1 MIKTHSAV
9 VLIPGVTSLLLVLLV
24 LAFCELSEV
33 CYNAHECLCSS
44 EWSSCLF
51 GLTVLVQV
59 RGTIVREQGYLKE
72 FEEHAESLDA
82 QSECCLILSLPP
94 LGITVLTAYLFLG
107 GVSEELLLKEQLCE
121 GVFCFSF
128 TCPYLLAGMRGLR
141 SLIVGLLSAFFS
153 TAFGLYFPPH
163 VEQLPTITA
172 QTSGSFIALPFD
184 ENFLFK
190 CEAKGNPRPT
200 YRWTKDGMDFD
211 PHKDPR
217 VIKEE
222 SSGTFMIPN
231 TKGKVKY
238 QGKYRCYASNKLGT
252 AISEESE
259 FIVPVVPKFPKEKT
273 EPVVVTEGD
282 SVVLECDPPQGTP
295 PWQMYWMTND
305 LRHIEQNERVSM
317 GLNGNLYFSNT
328 LVTDSH
334 DDYCC
339 FASFSRIRTIVQKPP
354 MALRVKPSQGDD
366 DITGDFGPFLFIP
379 PSVQKRKP
387 NILVP
392 SSHSTTYLKK
402 GEELELE
409 CIAEGLPTPVV
420 EWIKMLDSLPKRTQ
434 IKNYGKLLT
443 IPNLTDQDEG
453 KYMCKAKND
462 LGEAVH
468 HFHVIVEEPPSWQE
482 EPVKSQLAE
491 IGSDIHIKCSAKGK
505 PQPTITW
512 KRNGQPLDDF
522 PSTNYKMLDDRI
534 IILRAEQKDTAVYQ
548 CEASNKH
555 GTLLV
560 NTNVLVMN
568 HPPLIL
574 TPNYLEYATML
585 DKSVIMDCKVFSS
598 PPATINWRR
607 EDPEG
612 SLDGERYSLLKN
624 GSLQIHK
631 VEMEDMG
638 QYKCLANNSEGTMS
652 LTTELFIKDSTRI
665 VKPPQDMKV
674 KRGSIAELECQ
685 VECDPT
691 LRRELEIL
699 WMKDGMNILSNFSEG
714 YFTDDGI
721 LQIVNVSHSDQGNY
735 TCVVRTSLDQDTASA
750 FITVLDVPDPPVQLK
765 LTDLKD
771 RSVRLQWVAASDHNS
786 PITEFIIQYEEN
798 HWEPEKWK
806 EILRV
811 AGSQFSAP
819 LTLYGHINYQFRVIA
834 VNAIGRSRPSM
845 PSERY
850 KTPPCAPDR
859 NPENIKIE
867 GHLPHQMDISWEPL
881 LPVEHNGPSLEY
893 KLSYRLLGVEDSW
906 KEQMVKRHSFVVR
919 DTPTFVPYEVK
930 IQAFNR
936 HGWAPEPRVVTGY
949 SGEDLPLAAPEDV
962 SVEVLNCTMLRV
974 SWSPVPQ
981 STLRGHLGGYTV
993 HWWQTQSLLT
1003 SKRIPSER
1011 QSLTI
1016 SGNRSH
1022 TMVPGLKP
1030 FSEYSLTVN
1039 VFNRRGNGPSSSPIS
1054 FTTPQGG
1061 KKALTVETFRNS
1073 AVWAFAKFLFPE
1085 QPPILRA
1092 TNFQKDSITL
1102 VWAPPH
1108 ETNGFLTGYL
1118 LQYQTGNETLGELK
1132 SVNISAPDTTQWVLR
1147 DLQED
1152 NWYKFYLSACT
1163 QVGCGSA
1170 ISEEGG
1176 TVSEAFVLNISTF
1189 VTDTYARISWRTRG
1203 EHSDSQLYVAIMNHM
1218 PSKQLTASQEWFVVM
1233 MCTVALLT
1241 LLVLIGCFVLK
1252 NKGGKYAVK
1261 EKEET
1266 PADPE
1271 AYAMGEESPCEYSDN
1286 DEKPLKSS
1294 HQLFTDIKADDSSED
1309 SSVMSEDD
1317 DCEFNEDGSFIG
1329 EYSGYK
1335 RRVSTEVNGHAPVT
1349 S

>member
-1 MIKTHSAV
+1 CLVMYKELIKAD
-9 VLIPGVTSLLLVLLV
+9 G
-24 LAFCELSEV
+24 
-33 CYNAHECLCSS
+33 CLNDPTR
-44 EWSSCLF
+44 LPF
-51 GLTVLVQV
+51 TQM
-59 RGTIVREQGYLKE
+59 TILM
-72 FEEHAESLDA
+72 A
-82 QSECCLILSLPP
+82 
-94 LGITVLTAYLFLG
+94 
-107 GVSEELLLKEQLCE
+107 
-121 GVFCFSF
+121 
-128 TCPYLLAGMRGLR
+128 
-141 SLIVGLLSAFFS
+141 LLSCD
-153 TAFGLYFPPH
+153 LFPV

-172 QTSGSFIALPFD
+172 QTSGSLIALPYD

-211 PHKDPR
+211 LHKDSHL
-217 VIKEE
+217 IIEE
-222 SSGTFMIPN
+222 SSGTFLIPN
-231 TKGKVKY
+231 TKEKTKY

-259 FIVPVVPKFPKEKT
+259 LIVPMVPKFPKEKT

-282 SVVLECDPPQGTP
+282 SVVLECNPPQGIP
-295 PWQMYWMTND
+295 PWQLYWMTND

-328 LVTDSH
+328 LVSDSR

-339 FASFSRIRTIVQKPP
+339 FASFSRIRTIVQKPRLV
-354 MALRVKPSQGDD
+354 LRVKPN
-366 DITGDFGPFLFIP
+366 
-379 PSVQKRKP
+379 QKRKP
-387 NILVP
+387 SILVP
-392 SSHSTTYLKK
+392 SSHSTTYIKK

-409 CIAEGLPTPVV
+409 CITEGLPTPAV
-420 EWIKMLDSLPKRTQ
+420 EWIKMLENLPTRTQ

-443 IPNLTDQDEG
+443 ISNITDQVEG

-462 LGEAVH
+462 LGEAEH
-468 HFHVIVEEPPSWQE
+468 HFQVVVEEPPSWQE

-491 IGSDIHIKCSAKGK
+491 IGSDIHIKCSARGK

-522 PSTNYKMLDDRI
+522 PSTNYKVLDDRI
-534 IILRAEQKDTAVYQ
+534 IILRAEQRDTAVYQ
-548 CEASNKH
+548 CEASNRH

-560 NTNVLVMN
+560 NANVLVMN

-574 TPNYLEYATML
+574 TRNYLEYATML
-585 DKSVIMDCKVFSS
+585 GKSVIMDCRVFSS

-665 VKPPQDMKV
+665 VEPPQDMKV
-674 KRGSIAELECQ
+674 KRGSMAELECQ

-750 FITVLDVPDPPVQLK
+750 YITVLDVPDPPVQLT
-765 LTDLKD
+765 LSELKD

-806 EILRV
+806 EIIRV

-834 VNAIGRSRPSM
+834 VNAIGRSHPSM
-845 PSERY
+845 PSKRY

-881 LPVEHNGPSLEY
+881 LPVEHNGPGLEY

-906 KEQMVKRHSFVVR
+906 KEQMMKRHSFVVR
-919 DTPTFVPYEVK
+919 DTQTFVPYVVK
-930 IQAFNR
+930 IQAFNS

-962 SVEVLNCTMLRV
+962 SVEVLNSTLLRV

-981 STLRGHLGGYTV
+981 TALRGHLGGYTV
-993 HWWQTQSLLT
+993 HWWQTQSLLN

-1016 SGNRSH
+1016 PGNRSH

-1039 VFNRRGNGPSSSPIS
+1039 IFNRRGNGPSSSPVS
-1054 FTTPQGG
+1054 FTTPQG
-1061 KKALTVETFRNS
+1061 V
-1073 AVWAFAKFLFPE
+1073 PE

-1108 ETNGFLTGYL
+1108 ETNGFLMGYL
-1118 LQYQTGNETLGELK
+1118 LQYQTVNETRGELK
-1132 SVNISAPDTTQWVLR
+1132 SVNINAPDTTQWVLR
-1147 DLQED
+1147 DLQDD

-1176 TVSEAFVLNISTF
+1176 TVSEAWKCMWSELSLSLAGQPFPFTSSN
-1189 VTDTYARISWRTRG
+1189 TDTPSVNLSALLMPLKRLSKGFHLVEGLSPGTVYTVRLQASHRVDDPSIFEEVFKTRKG
-1203 EHSDSQLYVAIMNHM
+1203 EN
-1218 PSKQLTASQEWFVVM
+1218 KQLVASQEWFVAI
-1233 MCTVALLT
+1233 MCAVALLT

-1252 NKGGKYAVK
+1252 NKFGKYAA
-1261 EKEET
+1261 EF
-1266 PADPE
+1266 D
-1271 AYAMGEESPCEYSDN
+1271 SFFLLFDSDN

-1294 HQLFTDIKADDSSED
+1294 QQLFTDIKEDDSSED
-1309 SSVMSEDD
+1309 SSTMSEDD
-1317 DCEFNEDGSFIG
+1317 GSEFDEDGSFIG
-1329 EYSGYK
+1329 EYSGFR
-1335 RRVSTEVNGHAPVT
+1335 RRVSTEVNGHPPPVT

>member
-1 MIKTHSAV
+1 
-9 VLIPGVTSLLLVLLV
+9 
-24 LAFCELSEV
+24 
-33 CYNAHECLCSS
+33 
-44 EWSSCLF
+44 
-51 GLTVLVQV
+51 
-59 RGTIVREQGYLKE
+59 
-72 FEEHAESLDA
+72 
-82 QSECCLILSLPP
+82 
-94 LGITVLTAYLFLG
+94 
-107 GVSEELLLKEQLCE
+107 
-121 GVFCFSF
+121 
-128 TCPYLLAGMRGLR
+128 MRGVR
-141 SLIVGLLSAFFS
+141 SLIVGLLSATFS

-172 QTSGSFIALPFD
+172 QTSGSLIALPYE

-211 PHKDPR
+211 PDKDLR
-217 VIKEE
+217 LIKEE
-222 SSGTFMIPN
+222 SSGTFVLPN
-231 TKGKVKY
+231 TKDKVKY

-259 FIVPVVPKFPKEKT
+259 FIVPMVPKFPKEKT
-273 EPVVVTEGD
+273 EPVVVTLGD
-282 SVVLECDPPQGTP
+282 SVVLECNPPQGIP
-295 PWQMYWMTND
+295 PWQLYWMTND

-328 LVTDSH
+328 VGSDSH
-334 DDYCC
+334 NDYCC
-339 FASFSRIRTIVQKPP
+339 FASFVKIRTIVQKPS

-366 DITGDFGPFLFIP
+366 NTT
-379 PSVQKRKP
+379 SVQNRKP
-387 NILVP
+387 SILVP

-402 GEELELE
+402 GDELELE
-409 CIAEGLPTPVV
+409 CIAEGLPTPAV
-420 EWIKMLDSLPKRTQ
+420 EWIKMWDNLPKRTQ

-443 IPNLTDQDEG
+443 IPNVTDQDEG

-468 HFHVIVEEPPSWQE
+468 HFQVVVEEPPSWQE

-491 IGSDIHIKCSAKGK
+491 IGSDIHIKCSATGK

-534 IILRAEQKDTAVYQ
+534 IILRAEKTDTAVYQ
-548 CEASNKH
+548 CEASNRH

-574 TPNYLEYATML
+574 TQNYLEYATML
-585 DKSVIMDCKVFSS
+585 GKSVIMDCKVFSS

-638 QYKCLANNSEGTMS
+638 QYKCLADNSEGTAS
-652 LTTELFIKDSTRI
+652 LTTELFIKESTRI
-665 VKPPQDMKV
+665 VEPPQDMKV
-674 KRGSIAELECQ
+674 KRGSMAELECQ

-699 WMKDGMNILSNFSEG
+699 WIKDGMNILSNFSEG
-714 YFTDDGI
+714 YFTDDGV

-735 TCVVRTSLDQDTASA
+735 TCVVRTTLDQDTASA
-750 FITVLDVPDPPVQLK
+750 YITVLDVPDPPVQLT
-765 LTDLKD
+765 LSDRKD
-771 RSVRLQWVAASDHNS
+771 RSVRLHWAAASDHNS

-798 HWEPEKWK
+798 HWELEKWK
-806 EILRV
+806 DLLRI

-834 VNAIGRSRPSM
+834 VNAIGGSRPSM

-867 GHLPHQMDISWEPL
+867 GHLPHQMDISWKPL
-881 LPVEHNGPSLEY
+881 LPVEHNGPGLEY

-906 KEQMVKRHSFVVR
+906 KEQMVTRHTFVVR

-962 SVEVLNCTMLRV
+962 FVEVLNSMLLRV
-974 SWSPVPQ
+974 IWTPVPQ
-981 STLRGHLGGYTV
+981 TTLRGHLGGYTV

-1003 SKRIPSER
+1003 SKRIPLER
-1011 QSLTI
+1011 QSLTVP
-1016 SGNRSH
+1016 GNRSH

-1054 FTTPQGG
+1054 FTTPQG
-1061 KKALTVETFRNS
+1061 V
-1073 AVWAFAKFLFPE
+1073 PE
-1085 QPPILRA
+1085 QPPILKP

-1118 LQYQTGNETLGELK
+1118 LQYQTFNETLGELK
-1132 SVNISAPDTTQWVLR
+1132 SVNISASDTTQWVLR

-1170 ISEEGG
+1170 ISAEGG
-1176 TVSEAFVLNISTF
+1176 TVSEVFTMPEHSFSEVSTVSAETSTESYELSTSEVTSSELRQPFSFTSSNTDTPSVNATFPTLVVLNISTL
-1189 VTDTYARISWRTRG
+1189 VSDTSARISWRTRG
-1203 EHSDSQLYVAIMNHM
+1203 EGSDSQIYVAIMNHRDGIWQLSEALNTSKGFHLVEGLSPGTVYTVRLQASHRVDVPSIFEEVFKTRKV
-1218 PSKQLTASQEWFVVM
+1218 PSKQLMASQKWFVAMLCV
-1233 MCTVALLT
+1233 VALLT

-1266 PADPE
+1266 RADPE
-1271 AYAMGEESPCEYSDN
+1271 SHAKGEEFPCEYSDN
-1286 DEKPLKSS
+1286 DKKPLKSS
-1294 HQLFTDIKADDSSED
+1294 QQLFTDIKEDDSSED
-1309 SSVMSEDD
+1309 SSVMSDED

-1335 RRVSTEVNGHAPVT
+1335 RRVSTEVNGHGPVT

>member
-1 MIKTHSAV
+1 
-9 VLIPGVTSLLLVLLV
+9 
-24 LAFCELSEV
+24 
-33 CYNAHECLCSS
+33 
-44 EWSSCLF
+44 
-51 GLTVLVQV
+51 
-59 RGTIVREQGYLKE
+59 
-72 FEEHAESLDA
+72 
-82 QSECCLILSLPP
+82 
-94 LGITVLTAYLFLG
+94 
-107 GVSEELLLKEQLCE
+107 
-121 GVFCFSF
+121 
-128 TCPYLLAGMRGLR
+128 MRGLR

-328 LVTDSH
+328 LLSDSH

-366 DITGDFGPFLFIP
+366 DITG
-379 PSVQKRKP
+379 VQKRKP

-462 LGEAVH
+462 LGVAVH

-624 GSLQIHK
+624 GSLLIHK

-1054 FTTPQGG
+1054 FTTPQG
-1061 KKALTVETFRNS
+1061 V
-1073 AVWAFAKFLFPE
+1073 PE

-1176 TVSEAFVLNISTF
+1176 TVSEAWQPFSFTSSNTDTPSVNTTFHTLVVLNISTF

-1218 PSKQLTASQEWFVVM
+1218 PSKQLMASQEWFVVM

-1271 AYAMGEESPCEYSDN
+1271 AYAMGEELPCEYSDN

>member
-1 MIKTHSAV
+1 M
-9 VLIPGVTSLLLVLLV
+9 
-24 LAFCELSEV
+24 
-33 CYNAHECLCSS
+33 
-44 EWSSCLF
+44 
-51 GLTVLVQV
+51 
-59 RGTIVREQGYLKE
+59 TILM
-72 FEEHAESLDA
+72 A
-82 QSECCLILSLPP
+82 
-94 LGITVLTAYLFLG
+94 
-107 GVSEELLLKEQLCE
+107 
-121 GVFCFSF
+121 
-128 TCPYLLAGMRGLR
+128 
-141 SLIVGLLSAFFS
+141 LLSCD
-153 TAFGLYFPPH
+153 LFPV

-172 QTSGSFIALPFD
+172 QTSGSLIALPYD

-190 CEAKGNPRPT
+190 CDAKGNPRPT

-211 PHKDPR
+211 SHKDSR
-217 VIKEE
+217 LIIEE
-222 SSGTFMIPN
+222 SSGTFLLPN
-231 TKGKVKY
+231 TKEKTKY

-259 FIVPVVPKFPKEKT
+259 FIVPMVPKFPKEKT

-282 SVVLECDPPQGTP
+282 SVVLECNPPQGIP
-295 PWQMYWMTND
+295 PWQLYWMTND

-328 LVTDSH
+328 LVSDSR

-339 FASFSRIRTIVQKPP
+339 FASFSRIRTIVQKPLP
-354 MALRVKPSQGDD
+354 CGSRQVPSHQLGRK
-366 DITGDFGPFLFIP
+366 IGQRLGRGVL
-379 PSVQKRKP
+379 QKRKP
-387 NILVP
+387 SILVP
-392 SSHSTTYLKK
+392 SSHSTTYIKK

-409 CIAEGLPTPVV
+409 CIAEGLPTPGV
-420 EWIKMLDSLPKRTQ
+420 EWIKMLENLPTRTQ

-443 IPNLTDQDEG
+443 ISNVTDQVEG
-453 KYMCKAKND
+453 TYMCKAKND
-462 LGEAVH
+462 LGEAEH
-468 HFHVIVEEPPSWQE
+468 HFQVVVEEPPSWQE

-491 IGSDIHIKCSAKGK
+491 IGSDIHIKCSARGK

-522 PSTNYKMLDDRI
+522 PSTNYKVLDDRI
-534 IILRAEQKDTAVYQ
+534 IILRAEQRDTAVYQ
-548 CEASNKH
+548 CEASNRH

-560 NTNVLVMN
+560 NANVLVMN

-574 TPNYLEYATML
+574 TQNYLEYATML
-585 DKSVIMDCKVFSS
+585 GKSVIMDCRVFSS

-638 QYKCLANNSEGTMS
+638 QYKCLANSSEGTMS

-665 VKPPQDMKV
+665 VEPPQDMKV
-674 KRGSIAELECQ
+674 KRGSMAELECQ

-750 FITVLDVPDPPVQLK
+750 YITVLDVPAPPVQLT
-765 LTDLKD
+765 LSELKD

-806 EILRV
+806 EIIRV

-834 VNAIGRSRPSM
+834 VNAIGRSHPSM
-845 PSERY
+845 PSKRY
-850 KTPPCAPDR
+850 KTPPCGRDTLMFA
-859 NPENIKIE
+859 
-867 GHLPHQMDISWEPL
+867 PL
-881 LPVEHNGPSLEY
+881 LPVEHNGPGLEY

-906 KEQMVKRHSFVVR
+906 KEQMMKRHSFVVR
-919 DTPTFVPYEVK
+919 DTQTFVPYEVK
-930 IQAFNR
+930 IQAFNS

-949 SGEDLPLAAPEDV
+949 SGEDLPLAAPEDI
-962 SVEVLNCTMLRV
+962 SVEVLNSTLLRV

-981 STLRGHLGGYTV
+981 TALRGHLGGYTV
-993 HWWQTQSLLT
+993 HWWQTQSLLN

-1016 SGNRSH
+1016 PGNRSH

-1039 VFNRRGNGPSSSPIS
+1039 IFNRRGNGPSSSPIS
-1054 FTTPQGG
+1054 FTTPQG
-1061 KKALTVETFRNS
+1061 V
-1073 AVWAFAKFLFPE
+1073 PE

-1118 LQYQTGNETLGELK
+1118 LQYQTVNETLGELK
-1132 SVNISAPDTTQWVLR
+1132 SVNINAPDTTQWVLR
-1147 DLQED
+1147 DLQDD

-1176 TVSEAFVLNISTF
+1176 TISEACNVSLQYHRYHLFQLGCGLTLSGYAVIPSGDGIWQLSEALNTSKCFHLVEGLSPGTVYTVRLQASHRVDDPSIF
-1189 VTDTYARISWRTRG
+1189 EEVFKTRKG
-1203 EHSDSQLYVAIMNHM
+1203 EKLEMS
-1218 PSKQLTASQEWFVVM
+1218 SKHLVASQEWFVAI
-1233 MCTVALLT
+1233 MCAVALLT

-1252 NKGGKYAVK
+1252 NKFGKYAGK
-1261 EKEET
+1261 T
-1266 PADPE
+1266 HSA
-1271 AYAMGEESPCEYSDN
+1271 S
-1286 DEKPLKSS
+1286 EKPLKSS
-1294 HQLFTDIKADDSSED
+1294 QQLFTDIKEDDSSED
-1309 SSVMSEDD
+1309 SSTMSEDD
-1317 DCEFNEDGSFIG
+1317 GSEFDEDGSFIG
-1329 EYSGYK
+1329 EYSGFK
-1335 RRVSTEVNGHAPVT
+1335 RRVSTEEAVNSKSTLSVPA
-1349 S
+1349 

>member
-1 MIKTHSAV
+1 
-9 VLIPGVTSLLLVLLV
+9 
-24 LAFCELSEV
+24 
-33 CYNAHECLCSS
+33 
-44 EWSSCLF
+44 
-51 GLTVLVQV
+51 
-59 RGTIVREQGYLKE
+59 
-72 FEEHAESLDA
+72 
-82 QSECCLILSLPP
+82 
-94 LGITVLTAYLFLG
+94 
-107 GVSEELLLKEQLCE
+107 
-121 GVFCFSF
+121 
-128 TCPYLLAGMRGLR
+128 MRGLR
-141 SLIVGLLSAFFS
+141 SLIVGLLLAFFS

-172 QTSGSFIALPFD
+172 QTSGSLIALPYD

-190 CEAKGNPRPT
+190 CDAKGNPRPT

-211 PHKDPR
+211 SHKDSR
-217 VIKEE
+217 LIIEE
-222 SSGTFMIPN
+222 SSGTFLLPN
-231 TKGKVKY
+231 TKEKTKY

-259 FIVPVVPKFPKEKT
+259 FIVPMVPKFPKEKT

-282 SVVLECDPPQGTP
+282 SVVLECNPPQGIP
-295 PWQMYWMTND
+295 PWQLYWMTND

-328 LVTDSH
+328 LVSDSR

-339 FASFSRIRTIVQKPP
+339 FASFSRIRTIVQKPRLV
-354 MALRVKPSQGDD
+354 LRVKPNAQQK
-366 DITGDFGPFLFIP
+366 LNK
-379 PSVQKRKP
+379 KRKP
-387 NILVP
+387 SILVP
-392 SSHSTTYLKK
+392 SSHSTTYIKK

-409 CIAEGLPTPVV
+409 CIAEGLPTPGV
-420 EWIKMLDSLPKRTQ
+420 EWIKMLENLPTRTQ

-443 IPNLTDQDEG
+443 ISNVTDQVEG
-453 KYMCKAKND
+453 TYMCKAKND
-462 LGEAVH
+462 LGEAEH
-468 HFHVIVEEPPSWQE
+468 HFQVVVEEPPSWQE

-491 IGSDIHIKCSAKGK
+491 IGSDIHIKCSARGK

-522 PSTNYKMLDDRI
+522 PSTNYKVLDDRI
-534 IILRAEQKDTAVYQ
+534 IILRAEQRDTAVYQ
-548 CEASNKH
+548 CEASNRH

-560 NTNVLVMN
+560 NANVLVMN

-574 TPNYLEYATML
+574 TQNYLEYATML
-585 DKSVIMDCKVFSS
+585 GKSVIMDCRVFSS

-638 QYKCLANNSEGTMS
+638 QYKCLANSSEGTMS

-665 VKPPQDMKV
+665 VEPPQDMKV
-674 KRGSIAELECQ
+674 KRGSMAELECQ

-750 FITVLDVPDPPVQLK
+750 YITVLDVPAPPVQLT
-765 LTDLKD
+765 LSELKD

-806 EILRV
+806 EIIRV

-834 VNAIGRSRPSM
+834 VNAIGRSHPSM
-845 PSERY
+845 PSKRY

-881 LPVEHNGPSLEY
+881 LPVEHNGPGLEY

-906 KEQMVKRHSFVVR
+906 KEQMMKRHSFVVR
-919 DTPTFVPYEVK
+919 DTQTFVPYEVK
-930 IQAFNR
+930 IQAFNS

-949 SGEDLPLAAPEDV
+949 SGEDLPLAAPEDI
-962 SVEVLNCTMLRV
+962 SVEVLNSTLLRV

-981 STLRGHLGGYTV
+981 TALRGHLGGYTV
-993 HWWQTQSLLT
+993 HWWQTQSLLN

-1016 SGNRSH
+1016 PGNRSH

-1030 FSEYSLTVN
+1030 FSEYTAVPSLSQLH
-1039 VFNRRGNGPSSSPIS
+1039 R
-1054 FTTPQGG
+1054 
-1061 KKALTVETFRNS
+1061 
-1073 AVWAFAKFLFPE
+1073 E

-1118 LQYQTGNETLGELK
+1118 LQYQTVNETLGELK
-1132 SVNISAPDTTQWVLR
+1132 SVNINAPDTTQWVLR
-1147 DLQED
+1147 DLQDD

-1176 TVSEAFVLNISTF
+1176 TISEALS
-1189 VTDTYARISWRTRG
+1189 
-1203 EHSDSQLYVAIMNHM
+1203 
-1218 PSKQLTASQEWFVVM
+1218 SKHLVASQEWFVAI
-1233 MCTVALLT
+1233 MCAVALLT

-1252 NKGGKYAVK
+1252 NKFGKYAVK

-1271 AYAMGEESPCEYSDN
+1271 AQAMGEESPCEYSDN

-1294 HQLFTDIKADDSSED
+1294 QQLFTDIKEDDSSED
-1309 SSVMSEDD
+1309 SSTMSEDD
-1317 DCEFNEDGSFIG
+1317 GSEFDEDGSFIG
-1329 EYSGYK
+1329 EYSGFK
-1335 RRVSTEVNGHAPVT
+1335 RRVSTEVNGHPP
-1349 S
+1349 

>member
-1 MIKTHSAV
+1 
-9 VLIPGVTSLLLVLLV
+9 
-24 LAFCELSEV
+24 
-33 CYNAHECLCSS
+33 
-44 EWSSCLF
+44 
-51 GLTVLVQV
+51 
-59 RGTIVREQGYLKE
+59 
-72 FEEHAESLDA
+72 
-82 QSECCLILSLPP
+82 
-94 LGITVLTAYLFLG
+94 
-107 GVSEELLLKEQLCE
+107 
-121 GVFCFSF
+121 
-128 TCPYLLAGMRGLR
+128 MRGLR

-200 YRWTKDGMDFD
+200 YRWTKNGMDFD
-211 PHKDPR
+211 LHKDPR
-217 VIKEE
+217 LIKEE
-222 SSGTFMIPN
+222 SSGTFVIPN
-231 TKGKVKY
+231 TKERVKY

-252 AISEESE
+252 AISEESA

-282 SVVLECDPPQGTP
+282 SVVLECNPPQGTP

-366 DITGDFGPFLFIP
+366 DIT
-379 PSVQKRKP
+379 SVQQRMP
-387 NILVP
+387 NILMP
-392 SSHSTTYLKK
+392 SSNSTTHLKK

-420 EWIKMLDSLPKRTQ
+420 EWIKIRDNLPKRTQ
-434 IKNYGKLLT
+434 LKNYGKLLT

-453 KYMCKAKND
+453 RYMCKAKND
-462 LGEAVH
+462 LGEAGH

-491 IGSDIHIKCSAKGK
+491 IGSDIHIKCSARGK

-534 IILRAEQKDTAVYQ
+534 IILGAEQKDTAVYQ
-548 CEASNKH
+548 CEASNRH

-638 QYKCLANNSEGTMS
+638 KYKCLANNSEGIAS
-652 LTTELFIKDSTRI
+652 LTTELLIKDSTRI

-674 KRGSIAELECQ
+674 KRGSMAELQCQ
-685 VECDPT
+685 VECDST

-714 YFTDDGI
+714 YFTYDGI

-735 TCVVRTSLDQDTASA
+735 TCIVRTSLDQDSASA
-750 FITVLDVPDPPVQLK
+750 YITVLDVPDPPVQLT

-771 RSVRLQWVAASDHNS
+771 RSVRLHWVAASDHNS

-798 HWEPEKWK
+798 NWEPETWK
-806 EILRV
+806 ELLRI

-834 VNAIGRSRPSM
+834 VNAIGGSHPSM

-867 GHLPHQMDISWEPL
+867 GYLPHQMDITWQPL

-906 KEQMVKRHSFVVR
+906 KEQMVKRHSFRVR

-930 IQAFNR
+930 IQAFNS
-936 HGWAPEPRVVTGY
+936 HGWAPEPQVVTGY
-949 SGEDLPLAAPEDV
+949 SGEDLPLVAPVNV
-962 SVEVLNCTMLRV
+962 SVEVLNYTMLRV

-981 STLRGHLGGYTV
+981 SALRGHLGGYTV

-1016 SGNRSH
+1016 PGNRSH

-1039 VFNRRGNGPSSSPIS
+1039 VFNRKGNGPSSSPIS
-1054 FTTPQGG
+1054 FTTPQG
-1061 KKALTVETFRNS
+1061 V
-1073 AVWAFAKFLFPE
+1073 PE

-1132 SVNISAPDTTQWVLR
+1132 SVNISASDTTQWVLR

-1170 ISEEGG
+1170 ISEEGS
-1176 TVSEAFVLNISTF
+1176 TVSKAFTMPEQFSTVSAETSTESYDLSTSEMTCFELRQPFSFTSSNTDIPSVNTTFHTLVVLNISTF
-1189 VTDTYARISWRTRG
+1189 VTDTYARISWTTRG
-1203 EHSDSQLYVAIMNHM
+1203 ERSDSQLYVAIMNHSAGIWKFSEALNTSKGFHLIDGLSPGTVYTVRLQASERVDDPSIFEEVFKTRKV
-1218 PSKQLTASQEWFVVM
+1218 PSKQLMASQDWFVVM
-1233 MCTVALLT
+1233 MCAVALLT

-1271 AYAMGEESPCEYSDN
+1271 AHAMGEELPCEYSDN

-1309 SSVMSEDD
+1309 SSVMSDDD

-1329 EYSGYK
+1329 EYSGYS

-1349 S
+1349 T

>member
-1 MIKTHSAV
+1 
-9 VLIPGVTSLLLVLLV
+9 
-24 LAFCELSEV
+24 
-33 CYNAHECLCSS
+33 
-44 EWSSCLF
+44 
-51 GLTVLVQV
+51 
-59 RGTIVREQGYLKE
+59 
-72 FEEHAESLDA
+72 
-82 QSECCLILSLPP
+82 
-94 LGITVLTAYLFLG
+94 
-107 GVSEELLLKEQLCE
+107 
-121 GVFCFSF
+121 
-128 TCPYLLAGMRGLR
+128 CPYLLAGMRGLR

-153 TAFGLYFPPH
+153 TAF

-295 PWQMYWMTND
+295 PWQMYWMTNGN

-354 MALRVKPSQGDD
+354 MALRVKP
-366 DITGDFGPFLFIP
+366 I
-379 PSVQKRKP
+379 QKRKP

-512 KRNGQPLDDF
+512 KRNGQPLDGVLNPF
-522 PSTNYKMLDDRI
+522 HSHSYHAHLTEFV
-534 IILRAEQKDTAVYQ
+534 EQKDTAVYQ

-560 NTNVLVMN
+560 NTNVLVMSEYF
-568 HPPLIL
+568 
-574 TPNYLEYATML
+574 TYL
-585 DKSVIMDCKVFSS
+585 
-598 PPATINWRR
+598 RR

-714 YFTDDGI
+714 YDGI

-1054 FTTPQGG
+1054 FTTPQG
-1061 KKALTVETFRNS
+1061 V
-1073 AVWAFAKFLFPE
+1073 PE

-1176 TVSEAFVLNISTF
+1176 TVSEACKCLSEALNTSKGFHLVEGLSPGTVYTVRLQASHRVDVPSIF
-1189 VTDTYARISWRTRG
+1189 EEVFKTRKG
-1203 EHSDSQLYVAIMNHM
+1203 EKLEN
-1218 PSKQLTASQEWFVVM
+1218 L
-1233 MCTVALLT
+1233 
-1241 LLVLIGCFVLK
+1241 
-1252 NKGGKYAVK
+1252 
-1261 EKEET
+1261 
-1266 PADPE
+1266 
-1271 AYAMGEESPCEYSDN
+1271 AY
-1286 DEKPLKSS
+1286 
-1294 HQLFTDIKADDSSED
+1294 LFSSSEHKLRY
-1309 SSVMSEDD
+1309 
-1317 DCEFNEDGSFIG
+1317 F
-1329 EYSGYK
+1329 
-1335 RRVSTEVNGHAPVT
+1335 
-1349 S
+1349 

>member
-1 MIKTHSAV
+1 M
-9 VLIPGVTSLLLVLLV
+9 LL
-24 LAFCELSEV
+24 
-33 CYNAHECLCSS
+33 
-44 EWSSCLF
+44 
-51 GLTVLVQV
+51 
-59 RGTIVREQGYLKE
+59 
-72 FEEHAESLDA
+72 
-82 QSECCLILSLPP
+82 
-94 LGITVLTAYLFLG
+94 
-107 GVSEELLLKEQLCE
+107 
-121 GVFCFSF
+121 
-128 TCPYLLAGMRGLR
+128 RGLR
-141 SLIVGLLSAFFS
+141 SLSVGLLSAFFS
-153 TAFGLYFPPH
+153 TTFGLYFPPH

-172 QTSGSFIALPFD
+172 QTSGSLIALPYD

-211 PHKDPR
+211 PHKDSR
-217 VIKEE
+217 LIKEE
-222 SSGTFMIPN
+222 SSGTFVIPN
-231 TKGKVKY
+231 NKDTVKY

-259 FIVPVVPKFPKEKT
+259 FIVPMVPKFPKEKT

-282 SVVLECDPPQGTP
+282 SVILECNPPQGIP
-295 PWQMYWMTND
+295 PWQLYWMTND

-317 GLNGNLYFSNT
+317 GLSGNLYFSNT
-328 LVTDSH
+328 LVSDSH

-339 FASFSRIRTIVQKPP
+339 FASFFKIRTIVQKPS
-354 MALRVKPSQGDD
+354 MVLRVKPINSTQGDD
-366 DITGDFGPFLFIP
+366 GIK
-379 PSVQKRKP
+379 SVQERKP
-387 NILVP
+387 NMLVP
-392 SSHSTTYLKK
+392 SSLSTTYLKK
-402 GEELELE
+402 GDELELE
-409 CIAEGLPTPVV
+409 CIAEGLPTPEV
-420 EWIKMLDSLPKRTQ
+420 EWIKMSDNLPKRSH
-434 IKNYGKLLT
+434 IKNFGKLLT
-443 IPNLTDQDEG
+443 IPDVTEQDEG
-453 KYMCKAKND
+453 KYMCKAKNA

-468 HFHVIVEEPPSWQE
+468 HFIVVVEEPPSWQE

-491 IGSDIHIKCSAKGK
+491 IGSDIHIKCSATGK

-522 PSTNYKMLDDRI
+522 PSTNHQVLDDKI
-534 IILRAEQKDTAVYQ
+534 IILRAEQRDTAVYQ

-555 GTLLV
+555 GTLLA

-574 TPNYLEYATML
+574 TRNYLEYATML
-585 DKSVIMDCKVFSS
+585 GKSVMMDCKVFSS
-598 PPATINWRR
+598 PPATLNWRR

-612 SLDGERYSLLKN
+612 SVDGERYSLLKN

-638 QYKCLANNSEGTMS
+638 QYKCLANNSEGTAS
-652 LTTELFIKDSTRI
+652 IITELFIKDSTRI
-665 VKPPQDMKV
+665 VEAPQDMKV
-674 KRGSIAELECQ
+674 KRGSMVELECQ

-699 WMKDGMNILSNFSEG
+699 WLKDEINILSNFSER
-714 YFTDDGI
+714 YFAEDGI
-721 LQIVNVSHSDQGNY
+721 LQIVNVSNSDQGNY
-735 TCVVRTSLDQDTASA
+735 TCIVRTSLDQDTASA
-750 FITVLDVPDPPVQLK
+750 YITVLDVADPPVQLT

-771 RSVRLQWVAASDHNS
+771 RSVRVNWAAASDHNS

-798 HWEPEKWK
+798 HWEPGKWK
-806 EILRV
+806 ELLRV
-811 AGSQFSAP
+811 ASSQFSAP
-819 LTLYGHINYQFRVIA
+819 LTLYGHINYRFRVIA

-881 LPVEHNGPSLEY
+881 LPVEHNGPGLEY

-930 IQAFNR
+930 IQAFNH

-949 SGEDLPLAAPEDV
+949 SGEDLPLAPPEDV
-962 SVEVLNCTMLRV
+962 AVEVLNSTLLRV
-974 SWSPVPQ
+974 SWSQVPQ
-981 STLRGHLGGYTV
+981 TALRGHLGGYTV
-993 HWWQTQSLLT
+993 HWWQTQSLLP

-1016 SGNRSH
+1016 PGNRSH
-1022 TMVPGLKP
+1022 TMVLGLKP

-1054 FTTPQGG
+1054 FTTPQG
-1061 KKALTVETFRNS
+1061 V
-1073 AVWAFAKFLFPE
+1073 PE
-1085 QPPILRA
+1085 KPPILRA

-1108 ETNGFLTGYL
+1108 EVNGFLTGYL
-1118 LQYQTGNETLGELK
+1118 LQYQTVNDTLGELN

-1147 DLQED
+1147 DLQEK
-1152 NWYKFYLSACT
+1152 NSYKFYLRACT

-1170 ISEEGG
+1170 ISEEGSTILEAVTMPEHSLPEVS
-1176 TVSEAFVLNISTF
+1176 TVSAETSTESFTMPEHSLPEVSTVSAETSTESFTIPEHSLPEVSTVSAETSTESYELSTSEVTSSELKQPFSFTSPNTDTPSVNATFPTLVVLNISTF
-1189 VTDTYARISWRTRG
+1189 VNETSARISWRTSG
-1203 EHSDSQLYVAIMNHM
+1203 ERSDLQLYVAIMNHRDGIWQLSEALNTSKGFHLIEGLS
-1218 PSKQLTASQEWFVVM
+1218 PGTVYTVRLQASRRVDVPSIFEEVFKTRKASSKQAGGPQEWFVGM
-1233 MCTVALLT
+1233 MCAVALLT

-1261 EKEET
+1261 EKEDS

-1271 AYAMGEESPCEYSDN
+1271 SHGMGEETPGEYSD

-1294 HQLFTDIKADDSSED
+1294 QRLFRDIKEDDSSED
-1309 SSVMSEDD
+1309 CSMTSEDE

-1329 EYSGYK
+1329 EYSGCK
-1335 RRVSTEVNGHAPVT
+1335 RKESTEVNGHAPVT

>member
-1 MIKTHSAV
+1 
-9 VLIPGVTSLLLVLLV
+9 
-24 LAFCELSEV
+24 
-33 CYNAHECLCSS
+33 
-44 EWSSCLF
+44 
-51 GLTVLVQV
+51 
-59 RGTIVREQGYLKE
+59 
-72 FEEHAESLDA
+72 
-82 QSECCLILSLPP
+82 
-94 LGITVLTAYLFLG
+94 
-107 GVSEELLLKEQLCE
+107 
-121 GVFCFSF
+121 
-128 TCPYLLAGMRGLR
+128 MRGLR

-172 QTSGSFIALPFD
+172 QTSGSFIALPYD

-211 PHKDPR
+211 LHKDFQL
-217 VIKEE
+217 IIEE
-222 SSGTFMIPN
+222 SSGSFLIPN
-231 TKGKVKY
+231 NKDMAKY
-238 QGKYRCYASNKLGT
+238 EGKYRCYASNKLGA
-252 AISEESE
+252 AISEESDL
-259 FIVPVVPKFPKEKT
+259 IVPMIPKFPKKKI
-273 EPVVVTEGD
+273 EPAVVTEGD
-282 SVVLECDPPQGTP
+282 SVVLECNPPQGIP
-295 PWQMYWMTND
+295 PSQLYWMTND
-305 LRHIEQNERVSM
+305 LQHIEQNERVTM
-317 GLNGNLYFSNT
+317 GLNGNLYFSDT
-328 LVTDSH
+328 LMSDSH

-339 FASFSRIRTIVQKPP
+339 FAAFSKIRTIIQKPR
-354 MALRVKPSQGDD
+354 MALRVKPSMWRFT
-366 DITGDFGPFLFIP
+366 IICPH
-379 PSVQKRKP
+379 SVQKRKP
-387 NILVP
+387 SILVP

-402 GEELELE
+402 GEVLELE

-420 EWIKMLDSLPKRTQ
+420 EFIKMWENLPNRTQ

-443 IPNLTDQDEG
+443 IPNVTEQDEG

-462 LGEAVH
+462 LGEDEHYFQV
-468 HFHVIVEEPPSWQE
+468 VVEEPPSWQE
-482 EPVKSQLAE
+482 EPVKSQLVE
-491 IGSDIHIKCSAKGK
+491 IGSDIHIKCSARGK

-522 PSTNYKMLDDRI
+522 PSTNYKVLDDRI
-534 IILRAEQKDTAVYQ
+534 IILRAEQRDTAVYQ
-548 CEASNKH
+548 CEASNRH
-555 GTLLV
+555 GTLLF
-560 NTNVLVMN
+560 NANVLVMN

-574 TPNYLEYATML
+574 TRDYLEYSTML
-585 DKSVIMDCKVFSS
+585 GKSVIMDCRVFSS

-638 QYKCLANNSEGTMS
+638 QYKCLAKNSEGTMS
-652 LTTELFIKDSTRI
+652 LTIELFIKDSTRI
-665 VKPPQDMKV
+665 VEPPQDTKV
-674 KRGSIAELECQ
+674 KRGSMAKLECQ

-699 WMKDGMNILSNFSEG
+699 WMKDGMNILSNFSER
-714 YFTDDGI
+714 YFTDDGT
-721 LQIVNVSHSDQGNY
+721 LQIVNVNHSDQGKY

-750 FITVLDVPDPPVQLK
+750 YITVLDIPDPPVK
-765 LTDLKD
+765 LTLSELKD
-771 RSVRLQWVAASDHNS
+771 RSVRLHWAAASDHNS

-798 HWEPEKWK
+798 NWEPEKWK
-806 EILRV
+806 ELLRV
-811 AGSQFSAP
+811 AGSQISAP

-834 VNAIGRSRPSM
+834 VNAIGRSLPSM

-867 GHLPHQMDISWEPL
+867 GHLPHQIDISWEPL

-906 KEQMVKRHSFVVR
+906 KEEMMKRHSFVVR
-919 DTPTFVPYEVK
+919 NTQTFVPYEVK
-930 IQAFNR
+930 IQAFNN

-949 SGEDLPLAAPEDV
+949 SGEDLPLAAPADI
-962 SVEVLNCTMLRV
+962 SVEVLNSTLLRV

-981 STLRGHLGGYTV
+981 TALRGHLGGYTV

-1003 SKRIPSER
+1003 SKRIPLER

-1016 SGNRSH
+1016 PGNRSH

-1039 VFNRRGNGPSSSPIS
+1039 IFNRRGNGPSSSPIS
-1054 FTTPQGG
+1054 FTTPQG
-1061 KKALTVETFRNS
+1061 V
-1073 AVWAFAKFLFPE
+1073 PD

-1118 LQYQTGNETLGELK
+1118 LQYQTVNETLGELK
-1132 SVNISAPDTTQWVLR
+1132 SVNINAPDTTQWVLR
-1147 DLQED
+1147 DLQDD

-1176 TVSEAFVLNISTF
+1176 TIFEVLS
-1189 VTDTYARISWRTRG
+1189 
-1203 EHSDSQLYVAIMNHM
+1203 
-1218 PSKQLTASQEWFVVM
+1218 SKQPVASQEWFVVI
-1233 MCTVALLT
+1233 MCGVALLT
-1241 LLVLIGCFVLK
+1241 LLVLIGCFVIK
-1252 NKGGKYAVK
+1252 NKSGKYAVK

-1271 AYAMGEESPCEYSDN
+1271 AQAMCEESLCDSDN
-1286 DEKPLKSS
+1286 DKKPLKSS
-1294 HQLFTDIKADDSSED
+1294 KPLFTDIKEDDNSEDDSSEFD
-1309 SSVMSEDD
+1309 
-1317 DCEFNEDGSFIG
+1317 EDGSFIG
-1329 EYSGYK
+1329 EYTGNK
-1335 RRVSTEVNGHAPVT
+1335 RRGSTEVNGHAPVT

>member
-1 MIKTHSAV
+1 M
-9 VLIPGVTSLLLVLLV
+9 
-24 LAFCELSEV
+24 
-33 CYNAHECLCSS
+33 
-44 EWSSCLF
+44 
-51 GLTVLVQV
+51 
-59 RGTIVREQGYLKE
+59 TILM
-72 FEEHAESLDA
+72 A
-82 QSECCLILSLPP
+82 
-94 LGITVLTAYLFLG
+94 
-107 GVSEELLLKEQLCE
+107 
-121 GVFCFSF
+121 
-128 TCPYLLAGMRGLR
+128 
-141 SLIVGLLSAFFS
+141 LLSCD
-153 TAFGLYFPPH
+153 LFPV

-172 QTSGSFIALPFD
+172 QTSGSLIALPYD

-211 PHKDPR
+211 LHKDSHL
-217 VIKEE
+217 IIEE
-222 SSGTFMIPN
+222 SSGTFLIPN
-231 TKGKVKY
+231 TKEKTKY

-259 FIVPVVPKFPKEKT
+259 LIVPSKSQFINYKEKT

-282 SVVLECDPPQGTP
+282 SVVLECNPPQGIP
-295 PWQMYWMTND
+295 PWQLYWMTNGSS
-305 LRHIEQNERVSM
+305 RHFKLQNERVSM

-328 LVTDSH
+328 LVSDSR

-339 FASFSRIRTIVQKPP
+339 FASFSRIRTIVQKPRLV
-354 MALRVKPSQGDD
+354 LR
-366 DITGDFGPFLFIP
+366 
-379 PSVQKRKP
+379 KRKP
-387 NILVP
+387 SILVP
-392 SSHSTTYLKK
+392 SSHSTTYIKK

-409 CIAEGLPTPVV
+409 CITEGLPTPAV
-420 EWIKMLDSLPKRTQ
+420 EWIKMLENLPTRTQ

-443 IPNLTDQDEG
+443 ISNITDQVEG

-462 LGEAVH
+462 LGEAEH
-468 HFHVIVEEPPSWQE
+468 HFQVVVEEPPSWQE

-491 IGSDIHIKCSAKGK
+491 IGSDIHIKCSARGK

-522 PSTNYKMLDDRI
+522 PSTNYKVLDDRI
-534 IILRAEQKDTAVYQ
+534 IILRAEQRDTAVYQ
-548 CEASNKH
+548 CEASNRH

-560 NTNVLVMN
+560 NANVLVMN

-574 TPNYLEYATML
+574 TRNYLEYATML
-585 DKSVIMDCKVFSS
+585 GKSVIMDCRVFSS
-598 PPATINWRR
+598 PPATINWLATFLNQKAFCFLVII
-607 EDPEG
+607 ETKG
-612 SLDGERYSLLKN
+612 LL
-624 GSLQIHK
+624 LI
-631 VEMEDMG
+631 
-638 QYKCLANNSEGTMS
+638 
-652 LTTELFIKDSTRI
+652 DSTRI
-665 VKPPQDMKV
+665 VEPPQDMKV
-674 KRGSIAELECQ
+674 KRGSMAELECQ

-750 FITVLDVPDPPVQLK
+750 YITVLDVPDPPVQLT
-765 LTDLKD
+765 LSELKD

-806 EILRV
+806 EIIRV

-834 VNAIGRSRPSM
+834 VNAIGRSHPSM
-845 PSERY
+845 PSKRY
-850 KTPPCAPDR
+850 KTPPSPDR

-881 LPVEHNGPSLEY
+881 LPVEHNGPGLEY

-906 KEQMVKRHSFVVR
+906 KEQMMKRHSFVVR
-919 DTPTFVPYEVK
+919 DTQTFVPYVVK
-930 IQAFNR
+930 IQAFNS

-962 SVEVLNCTMLRV
+962 SVEVLNSTLLRV

-981 STLRGHLGGYTV
+981 TALRGHLGGYTV
-993 HWWQTQSLLT
+993 HWWQTQSLLN

-1016 SGNRSH
+1016 PGNRSH

-1039 VFNRRGNGPSSSPIS
+1039 IFNRRGNGPSSSPVS
-1054 FTTPQGG
+1054 FTTPQG
-1061 KKALTVETFRNS
+1061 V
-1073 AVWAFAKFLFPE
+1073 PE

-1108 ETNGFLTGYL
+1108 ETNGFLMGYL
-1118 LQYQTGNETLGELK
+1118 LQYQTGMMLTDLSHVTSSI
-1132 SVNISAPDTTQWVLR
+1132 SVN
-1147 DLQED
+1147 
-1152 NWYKFYLSACT
+1152 
-1163 QVGCGSA
+1163 
-1170 ISEEGG
+1170 
-1176 TVSEAFVLNISTF
+1176 
-1189 VTDTYARISWRTRG
+1189 
-1203 EHSDSQLYVAIMNHM
+1203 
-1218 PSKQLTASQEWFVVM
+1218 
-1233 MCTVALLT
+1233 
-1241 LLVLIGCFVLK
+1241 
-1252 NKGGKYAVK
+1252 
-1261 EKEET
+1261 
-1266 PADPE
+1266 
-1271 AYAMGEESPCEYSDN
+1271 
-1286 DEKPLKSS
+1286 
-1294 HQLFTDIKADDSSED
+1294 
-1309 SSVMSEDD
+1309 
-1317 DCEFNEDGSFIG
+1317 FI
-1329 EYSGYK
+1329 
-1335 RRVSTEVNGHAPVT
+1335 
-1349 S
+1349 

>member
-1 MIKTHSAV
+1 
-9 VLIPGVTSLLLVLLV
+9 
-24 LAFCELSEV
+24 
-33 CYNAHECLCSS
+33 
-44 EWSSCLF
+44 
-51 GLTVLVQV
+51 
-59 RGTIVREQGYLKE
+59 
-72 FEEHAESLDA
+72 
-82 QSECCLILSLPP
+82 
-94 LGITVLTAYLFLG
+94 
-107 GVSEELLLKEQLCE
+107 
-121 GVFCFSF
+121 
-128 TCPYLLAGMRGLR
+128 MRGLR
-141 SLIVGLLSAFFS
+141 SLIVGLLSATFS

-172 QTSGSFIALPFD
+172 QTSGSLIALPYD

-211 PHKDPR
+211 PRKDPR
-217 VIKEE
+217 LIKDE
-222 SSGTFMIPN
+222 SSGTFVIPN
-231 TKGKVKY
+231 IRDKVKY

-259 FIVPVVPKFPKEKT
+259 FIVPMVPKFPKEKI
-273 EPVVVTEGD
+273 EPVVVTVGD
-282 SVVLECDPPQGTP
+282 SVVLECNPPQGIP
-295 PWQMYWMTND
+295 PWQLYWMTKD

-328 LVTDSH
+328 VELDSH

-339 FASFSRIRTIVQKPP
+339 FASFSKIRTIVQKPS
-354 MALRVKPSQGDD
+354 MVLRVKPSQGDD
-366 DITGDFGPFLFIP
+366 NTM
-379 PSVQKRKP
+379 SVQKRKP
-387 NILVP
+387 SILVP

-409 CIAEGLPTPVV
+409 CIAEGLPTPEV
-420 EWIKMLDSLPKRTQ
+420 EWIKMWDNLPKRTQ

-443 IPNLTDQDEG
+443 IPNITNQDEG

-468 HFHVIVEEPPSWQE
+468 HFQVVVEEPPRWQE

-491 IGSDIHIKCSAKGK
+491 IGSDIHIKCSATGK

-512 KRNGQPLDDF
+512 KRNGHPLDDF
-522 PSTNYKMLDDRI
+522 PSTNYKVLDDRI
-534 IILRAEQKDTAVYQ
+534 IILRAEKTDTSVYQ
-548 CEASNKH
+548 CEASNRH

-574 TPNYLEYATML
+574 TRNYLDYATML
-585 DKSVIMDCKVFSS
+585 GRSVIMDCKVFSS

-638 QYKCLANNSEGTMS
+638 QYECLANNSEGTAS

-665 VKPPQDMKV
+665 VEPPQDMKV
-674 KRGSIAELECQ
+674 KRGSMAELECQ

-691 LRRELEIL
+691 LRRELKIL
-699 WMKDGMNILSNFSEG
+699 WMKDGMHILSNVSEG

-721 LQIVNVSHSDQGNY
+721 LQIINVSHSDQGNY

-750 FITVLDVPDPPVQLK
+750 YVTVLDVPDPPVE
-765 LTDLKD
+765 LTLSDRKD
-771 RSVRLQWVAASDHNS
+771 RSVRLHWAAASDHNS

-806 EILRV
+806 ELLRV

-819 LTLYGHINYQFRVIA
+819 VTLYGHINYQFRVIA
-834 VNAIGRSRPSM
+834 VNAIGESHPSM
-845 PSERY
+845 PSDRY

-881 LPVEHNGPSLEY
+881 LPVEHNGPGLEY

-936 HGWAPEPRVVTGY
+936 HGWAPEPKVVTGY
-949 SGEDLPLAAPEDV
+949 SGEDMPLAAPEDV
-962 SVEVLNCTMLRV
+962 FVEVLNFTLLRV

-981 STLRGHLGGYTV
+981 TTLRGHLGGYTV

-1003 SKRIPSER
+1003 SKRMPSER

-1016 SGNRSH
+1016 PGNRSH

-1054 FTTPQGG
+1054 FTTPQG
-1061 KKALTVETFRNS
+1061 V
-1073 AVWAFAKFLFPE
+1073 PE
-1085 QPPILRA
+1085 QPPILKA

-1118 LQYQTGNETLGELK
+1118 LQYQTFNETLGKLN

-1176 TVSEAFVLNISTF
+1176 TVSEAFTMPEHSFPEVSTVSAETSTESYELSTSEVTSSELRQPFSFTSSNTDTPSVNATFPTLGQPFSFTLSNTDTSTVNATFPTLVVLNISTF
-1189 VTDTYARISWRTRG
+1189 VTDTSARISWRTRG
-1203 EHSDSQLYVAIMNHM
+1203 ERSDSQVYVAIMNHRDGIWQLSEALNTSKGFHLIEGLS
-1218 PSKQLTASQEWFVVM
+1218 PGTVYTVRLQASHRVDVPSIFEEVFKTRKVSSKQLVASQKWFVVM
-1233 MCTVALLT
+1233 LCVVALLT
-1241 LLVLIGCFVLK
+1241 LLALIGCFVLK

-1261 EKEET
+1261 EKEHT
-1266 PADPE
+1266 KADPE
-1271 AYAMGEESPCEYSDN
+1271 SHTRGEESPYEYSDN

-1294 HQLFTDIKADDSSED
+1294 QQLFRDIKEDDSSED
-1309 SSVMSEDD
+1309 SSVMSEED

>member
-1 MIKTHSAV
+1 
-9 VLIPGVTSLLLVLLV
+9 
-24 LAFCELSEV
+24 
-33 CYNAHECLCSS
+33 
-44 EWSSCLF
+44 
-51 GLTVLVQV
+51 
-59 RGTIVREQGYLKE
+59 
-72 FEEHAESLDA
+72 
-82 QSECCLILSLPP
+82 
-94 LGITVLTAYLFLG
+94 
-107 GVSEELLLKEQLCE
+107 
-121 GVFCFSF
+121 
-128 TCPYLLAGMRGLR
+128 MRGLR
-141 SLIVGLLSAFFS
+141 SLNVGLLLAFFS

-172 QTSGSFIALPFD
+172 QTSGSLIVLPYD

-211 PHKDPR
+211 PHKDSR
-217 VIKEE
+217 LIIEE
-222 SSGTFMIPN
+222 SSGTFLIPN
-231 TKGKVKY
+231 TKEKTKY

-259 FIVPVVPKFPKEKT
+259 FIVPTLPMI
-273 EPVVVTEGD
+273 PVICCAVCQMGLFLGGLDACPLRCPVAHVNLTLL
-282 SVVLECDPPQGTP
+282 SVLFS
-295 PWQMYWMTND
+295 D

-328 LVTDSH
+328 LVSDSR

-339 FASFSRIRTIVQKPP
+339 FASFFRIRTIVQKPRLV
-354 MALRVKPSQGDD
+354 LRVKPSMWQESQ
-366 DITGDFGPFLFIP
+366 DIIHTLT
-379 PSVQKRKP
+379 RKP
-387 NILVP
+387 SILVP
-392 SSHSTTYLKK
+392 SSHSTTYIKK

-409 CIAEGLPTPVV
+409 CIAEGLPTPAV
-420 EWIKMLDSLPKRTQ
+420 EWIKMLENLPTHTQ

-443 IPNLTDQDEG
+443 ISNVTDQDEG

-462 LGEAVH
+462 LGEAEH
-468 HFHVIVEEPPSWQE
+468 HFQVVVEEPPSWQE

-491 IGSDIHIKCSAKGK
+491 IGSDIHIKCSARGK

-522 PSTNYKMLDDRI
+522 PSTNYKVLDDRI
-534 IILRAEQKDTAVYQ
+534 IILRAEQRDTAVYQ
-548 CEASNKH
+548 CEASNRH

-560 NTNVLVMN
+560 NANVLVMN

-574 TPNYLEYATML
+574 TRSYLEYATML
-585 DKSVIMDCKVFSS
+585 GKSVIMDCRVFSS

-631 VEMEDMG
+631 VEMGDMG

-665 VKPPQDMKV
+665 VEPPQDMKV
-674 KRGSIAELECQ
+674 KRGSMVELECQ

-750 FITVLDVPDPPVQLK
+750 YITVLDVPDPPVQLT
-765 LTDLKD
+765 LSELKD

-806 EILRV
+806 EIIRV

-834 VNAIGRSRPSM
+834 VNAIGRSHPSM
-845 PSERY
+845 PSKRY

-881 LPVEHNGPSLEY
+881 LPVEHNGPGLEY

-906 KEQMVKRHSFVVR
+906 KEQMMKRHSFVVR
-919 DTPTFVPYEVK
+919 DTQTFVPYEVK
-930 IQAFNR
+930 IQAFNS

-962 SVEVLNCTMLRV
+962 SVEVLNSTLLRV

-981 STLRGHLGGYTV
+981 TALRGHLGGYTV
-993 HWWQTQSLLT
+993 HWWQTQSLLN
-1003 SKRIPSER
+1003 SKRIPSEK

-1016 SGNRSH
+1016 PGNRSH

-1039 VFNRRGNGPSSSPIS
+1039 IFNRRGNGPSSSSIS
-1054 FTTPQGG
+1054 FTTPQG
-1061 KKALTVETFRNS
+1061 V
-1073 AVWAFAKFLFPE
+1073 PE

-1092 TNFQKDSITL
+1092 TNLQKDSITL

-1118 LQYQTGNETLGELK
+1118 LQYQTVNETLGELK

-1147 DLQED
+1147 DLQDD

-1176 TVSEAFVLNISTF
+1176 TVSEALS
-1189 VTDTYARISWRTRG
+1189 
-1203 EHSDSQLYVAIMNHM
+1203 
-1218 PSKQLTASQEWFVVM
+1218 SKQLVASQEWFVAI
-1233 MCTVALLT
+1233 MCAVALLT

-1252 NKGGKYAVK
+1252 NKVGKYAVK

-1266 PADPE
+1266 LADPE
-1271 AYAMGEESPCEYSDN
+1271 AQVMGEESPCEYSDN
-1286 DEKPLKSS
+1286 DEKPLKR
-1294 HQLFTDIKADDSSED
+1294 HHRMFTDIKEDDSSED
-1309 SSVMSEDD
+1309 SSTMSEDD
-1317 DCEFNEDGSFIG
+1317 GSEFDEDGSFIG
-1329 EYSGYK
+1329 EYSGFK
-1335 RRVSTEVNGHAPVT
+1335 RRVSTEVNRHPVT

>member
-1 MIKTHSAV
+1 
-9 VLIPGVTSLLLVLLV
+9 
-24 LAFCELSEV
+24 
-33 CYNAHECLCSS
+33 
-44 EWSSCLF
+44 
-51 GLTVLVQV
+51 
-59 RGTIVREQGYLKE
+59 
-72 FEEHAESLDA
+72 
-82 QSECCLILSLPP
+82 
-94 LGITVLTAYLFLG
+94 
-107 GVSEELLLKEQLCE
+107 
-121 GVFCFSF
+121 
-128 TCPYLLAGMRGLR
+128 MRGLR
-141 SLIVGLLSAFFS
+141 SLNVGLLLAFFS

-172 QTSGSFIALPFD
+172 QTSGSLIVLPYD

-211 PHKDPR
+211 PHKDSR
-217 VIKEE
+217 LIIEE
-222 SSGTFMIPN
+222 SSGTFLIPN
-231 TKGKVKY
+231 TKEKTKY

-259 FIVPVVPKFPKEKT
+259 FIVPTLPMI
-273 EPVVVTEGD
+273 PVICCAVCQMGLFLGGLDACPLRCPVAHVNLTLL
-282 SVVLECDPPQGTP
+282 SVLFS
-295 PWQMYWMTND
+295 D

-328 LVTDSH
+328 LVSDSR

-339 FASFSRIRTIVQKPP
+339 FASFFRIRTIVQKPRLV
-354 MALRVKPSQGDD
+354 LRVKPSMWQESQ
-366 DITGDFGPFLFIP
+366 DIKIFQK
-379 PSVQKRKP
+379 PS
-387 NILVP
+387 ILVP
-392 SSHSTTYLKK
+392 SSHSTTYIKK

-409 CIAEGLPTPVV
+409 CIAEGLPTPAV
-420 EWIKMLDSLPKRTQ
+420 EWIKMLENLPTHTQ

-443 IPNLTDQDEG
+443 ISNVTDQDEG

-462 LGEAVH
+462 LGEAEH
-468 HFHVIVEEPPSWQE
+468 HFQVVVEEPPSWQE

-491 IGSDIHIKCSAKGK
+491 IGSDIHIKCSARGK

-522 PSTNYKMLDDRI
+522 PSTNYKVLDDRI
-534 IILRAEQKDTAVYQ
+534 IILRAEQRDTAVYQ
-548 CEASNKH
+548 CEASNRH

-560 NTNVLVMN
+560 NANVLVMN

-574 TPNYLEYATML
+574 TRSYLEYATML
-585 DKSVIMDCKVFSS
+585 GKSVIMDCRVFSS

-631 VEMEDMG
+631 VEMGDMG

-665 VKPPQDMKV
+665 VEPPQDMKV
-674 KRGSIAELECQ
+674 KRGSMVELECQ

-750 FITVLDVPDPPVQLK
+750 YITVLDVPDPPVQLT
-765 LTDLKD
+765 LSELKD

-806 EILRV
+806 EIIRV

-834 VNAIGRSRPSM
+834 VNAIGRSHPSM
-845 PSERY
+845 PSKRY

-881 LPVEHNGPSLEY
+881 LPVEHNGPGLEY

-906 KEQMVKRHSFVVR
+906 KEQMMKRHSFVVR
-919 DTPTFVPYEVK
+919 DTQTFVPYEVK
-930 IQAFNR
+930 IQAFNS

-962 SVEVLNCTMLRV
+962 SVEVLNSTLLRV

-981 STLRGHLGGYTV
+981 TALRGHLGGYTV
-993 HWWQTQSLLT
+993 HWWQTQSLLN
-1003 SKRIPSER
+1003 SKRIPSEK

-1016 SGNRSH
+1016 PGNRSH

-1039 VFNRRGNGPSSSPIS
+1039 IFNRRGNGPSSSSIS
-1054 FTTPQGG
+1054 FTTPQG
-1061 KKALTVETFRNS
+1061 V
-1073 AVWAFAKFLFPE
+1073 PE

-1092 TNFQKDSITL
+1092 TNLQKDSITL

-1118 LQYQTGNETLGELK
+1118 LQYQTVNETLGELK

-1147 DLQED
+1147 DLQDD

-1176 TVSEAFVLNISTF
+1176 TVSEALS
-1189 VTDTYARISWRTRG
+1189 
-1203 EHSDSQLYVAIMNHM
+1203 
-1218 PSKQLTASQEWFVVM
+1218 SKQLVASQEWFVAI
-1233 MCTVALLT
+1233 MCAVALLT

-1252 NKGGKYAVK
+1252 NKVGKYAVK

-1266 PADPE
+1266 LADPE
-1271 AYAMGEESPCEYSDN
+1271 AQVMGEESPCEYSDN
-1286 DEKPLKSS
+1286 DEKPLKR
-1294 HQLFTDIKADDSSED
+1294 HHRMFTDIKEDDSSED
-1309 SSVMSEDD
+1309 SSTMSEDD
-1317 DCEFNEDGSFIG
+1317 GSEFDEDGSFIG
-1329 EYSGYK
+1329 EYSGFK
-1335 RRVSTEVNGHAPVT
+1335 RRVSTEVNRHPVT

>member
-1 MIKTHSAV
+1 M
-9 VLIPGVTSLLLVLLV
+9 
-24 LAFCELSEV
+24 
-33 CYNAHECLCSS
+33 
-44 EWSSCLF
+44 
-51 GLTVLVQV
+51 
-59 RGTIVREQGYLKE
+59 TILM
-72 FEEHAESLDA
+72 A
-82 QSECCLILSLPP
+82 
-94 LGITVLTAYLFLG
+94 
-107 GVSEELLLKEQLCE
+107 
-121 GVFCFSF
+121 
-128 TCPYLLAGMRGLR
+128 
-141 SLIVGLLSAFFS
+141 LLSCD
-153 TAFGLYFPPH
+153 LFPV

-172 QTSGSFIALPFD
+172 QTSGSLIALPYD

-211 PHKDPR
+211 LHKDSHL
-217 VIKEE
+217 IIEE
-222 SSGTFMIPN
+222 SSGTFLIPN
-231 TKGKVKY
+231 TKEKTKY

-259 FIVPVVPKFPKEKT
+259 LIVPMVPKFPKEKT

-282 SVVLECDPPQGTP
+282 SVVLECNPPQGIP
-295 PWQMYWMTND
+295 PWQLYWMTNGN

-328 LVTDSH
+328 LVSDSR

-339 FASFSRIRTIVQKPP
+339 FASFSRIRTIVQKPRLV
-354 MALRVKPSQGDD
+354 LRVKFLFYPCC
-366 DITGDFGPFLFIP
+366 GDFPIICP
-379 PSVQKRKP
+379 HSDQKRKP
-387 NILVP
+387 SILVP
-392 SSHSTTYLKK
+392 SSHSTTYIKK

-409 CIAEGLPTPVV
+409 CITEGLPTPAV
-420 EWIKMLDSLPKRTQ
+420 EWIKMLENLPTRTQ

-443 IPNLTDQDEG
+443 ISNITDQVEG

-462 LGEAVH
+462 LGEAEH
-468 HFHVIVEEPPSWQE
+468 HFQVVVEEPPSWQE

-491 IGSDIHIKCSAKGK
+491 IGSDIHIKCSARGK

-512 KRNGQPLDDF
+512 KRNGQPLDGVLN
-522 PSTNYKMLDDRI
+522 PLLSHPYHR
-534 IILRAEQKDTAVYQ
+534 DTAVYQ
-548 CEASNKH
+548 CEASNRH

-560 NTNVLVMN
+560 NANVLVMSEYF
-568 HPPLIL
+568 
-574 TPNYLEYATML
+574 TYL
-585 DKSVIMDCKVFSS
+585 
-598 PPATINWRR
+598 RR

-665 VKPPQDMKV
+665 VEPPQDMKV
-674 KRGSIAELECQ
+674 KRGSMAELECQ

-714 YFTDDGI
+714 WVNYDGI

-750 FITVLDVPDPPVQLK
+750 YITVLDVPDPPVQLT
-765 LTDLKD
+765 LSELKD

-806 EILRV
+806 EIIRV

-834 VNAIGRSRPSM
+834 VNAIGRSHPSM
-845 PSERY
+845 PSKRY

-881 LPVEHNGPSLEY
+881 LPVEHNGPGLEY

-906 KEQMVKRHSFVVR
+906 KEQMMKRHSFVVR
-919 DTPTFVPYEVK
+919 DTQTFVPYVVK
-930 IQAFNR
+930 IQAFNS

-962 SVEVLNCTMLRV
+962 SVEVLNSTLLRV

-981 STLRGHLGGYTV
+981 TALRGHLGGYTV
-993 HWWQTQSLLT
+993 HWWQTQSLLN

-1016 SGNRSH
+1016 PGNRSH

-1039 VFNRRGNGPSSSPIS
+1039 IFNRRGNGPSSSPVS
-1054 FTTPQGG
+1054 FTTPQG
-1061 KKALTVETFRNS
+1061 V
-1073 AVWAFAKFLFPE
+1073 PE

-1108 ETNGFLTGYL
+1108 ETNGFLMGYL
-1118 LQYQTGNETLGELK
+1118 LQYQTVNETRGELK
-1132 SVNISAPDTTQWVLR
+1132 SVNINAPDTTQWVLR
-1147 DLQED
+1147 DLQDD

-1176 TVSEAFVLNISTF
+1176 TNLTQEPYLKMPFDNSSFNPTKHHHYFPIFQYDCVHELHFSKNKLSFVLAVS
-1189 VTDTYARISWRTRG
+1189 
-1203 EHSDSQLYVAIMNHM
+1203 
-1218 PSKQLTASQEWFVVM
+1218 SKQLVASQEWFVAI
-1233 MCTVALLT
+1233 MCAVALLT

-1252 NKGGKYAVK
+1252 NKFGKYAGKTHSASEVTQT
-1261 EKEET
+1261 EF
-1266 PADPE
+1266 D
-1271 AYAMGEESPCEYSDN
+1271 SFFLLFDSDN

-1294 HQLFTDIKADDSSED
+1294 QQLFTDIKEDDSSED
-1309 SSVMSEDD
+1309 SSTMSEDD
-1317 DCEFNEDGSFIG
+1317 GSEFDEDGSFIG
-1329 EYSGYK
+1329 EYSGFR
-1335 RRVSTEVNGHAPVT
+1335 RRVSTEVNGHPPPVT

>member
-1 MIKTHSAV
+1 M
-9 VLIPGVTSLLLVLLV
+9 
-24 LAFCELSEV
+24 
-33 CYNAHECLCSS
+33 
-44 EWSSCLF
+44 
-51 GLTVLVQV
+51 
-59 RGTIVREQGYLKE
+59 TILM
-72 FEEHAESLDA
+72 A
-82 QSECCLILSLPP
+82 
-94 LGITVLTAYLFLG
+94 
-107 GVSEELLLKEQLCE
+107 
-121 GVFCFSF
+121 
-128 TCPYLLAGMRGLR
+128 
-141 SLIVGLLSAFFS
+141 LLSCD
-153 TAFGLYFPPH
+153 LFPV

-172 QTSGSFIALPFD
+172 QTSGSLIALPYD

-190 CEAKGNPRPT
+190 CDAKGNPRPT

-211 PHKDPR
+211 SHKDSR
-217 VIKEE
+217 LIIEE
-222 SSGTFMIPN
+222 SSGTFLLPN
-231 TKGKVKY
+231 TKEKTKY

-259 FIVPVVPKFPKEKT
+259 FIVPMVPKFPKEKT

-282 SVVLECDPPQGTP
+282 SVVLECNPPQGIP
-295 PWQMYWMTND
+295 PWQLYWMTNGN

-328 LVTDSH
+328 LVSDSR

-339 FASFSRIRTIVQKPP
+339 FASFSRIRTIVQKPRLV
-354 MALRVKPSQGDD
+354 LRVKPSMWQESH
-366 DITGDFGPFLFIP
+366 DILYC
-379 PSVQKRKP
+379 KRKP
-387 NILVP
+387 SILVP
-392 SSHSTTYLKK
+392 SSHSTTYIKK

-409 CIAEGLPTPVV
+409 CIAEGLPTPGV
-420 EWIKMLDSLPKRTQ
+420 EWIKMLENLPTRTQ

-443 IPNLTDQDEG
+443 ISNVTDQVEG
-453 KYMCKAKND
+453 TYMCKAKND
-462 LGEAVH
+462 LGEAEH
-468 HFHVIVEEPPSWQE
+468 HFQVVVEEPPSWQE

-491 IGSDIHIKCSAKGK
+491 IGSDIHIKCSARGK

-522 PSTNYKMLDDRI
+522 PSTNYKVLDDRI
-534 IILRAEQKDTAVYQ
+534 IILRAEQRDTAVYQ
-548 CEASNKH
+548 CEASNRH

-560 NTNVLVMN
+560 NANVLVMN

-574 TPNYLEYATML
+574 TQNYLEYATML
-585 DKSVIMDCKVFSS
+585 GKSVIMDCRVFSS

-638 QYKCLANNSEGTMS
+638 QYKCLANSSEGTMS

-665 VKPPQDMKV
+665 VEPPQDMKV
-674 KRGSIAELECQ
+674 KRGSMAELECQ

-714 YFTDDGI
+714 W
-721 LQIVNVSHSDQGNY
+721 VNS
-735 TCVVRTSLDQDTASA
+735 CLWCLCLKCDT
-750 FITVLDVPDPPVQLK
+750 DVPAPPVQLT
-765 LTDLKD
+765 LSELKD

-806 EILRV
+806 EIIRV

-834 VNAIGRSRPSM
+834 VNAIGRSHPSM
-845 PSERY
+845 PSKRY
-850 KTPPCAPDR
+850 KTPPC
-859 NPENIKIE
+859 
-867 GHLPHQMDISWEPL
+867 
-881 LPVEHNGPSLEY
+881 
-893 KLSYRLLGVEDSW
+893 
-906 KEQMVKRHSFVVR
+906 EQMMKRHSFVVR
-919 DTPTFVPYEVK
+919 DTQTFVPYEVK
-930 IQAFNR
+930 IQAFNS

-949 SGEDLPLAAPEDV
+949 SGEDLPLAAPEDI
-962 SVEVLNCTMLRV
+962 SVEVLNSTLLRV

-981 STLRGHLGGYTV
+981 TALRGHLGGYTV
-993 HWWQTQSLLT
+993 HWWQTQSLLN

-1016 SGNRSH
+1016 PGNRSH

-1039 VFNRRGNGPSSSPIS
+1039 IFNRRGNGPSSSPIS
-1054 FTTPQGG
+1054 FTTPQG
-1061 KKALTVETFRNS
+1061 V
-1073 AVWAFAKFLFPE
+1073 PE

-1118 LQYQTGNETLGELK
+1118 LQYQTVNETLGELK
-1132 SVNISAPDTTQWVLR
+1132 SVNINAPDTTQWVLR
-1147 DLQED
+1147 DLQDD

-1176 TVSEAFVLNISTF
+1176 TISEACKC
-1189 VTDTYARISWRTRG
+1189 A
-1203 EHSDSQLYVAIMNHM
+1203 Q
-1218 PSKQLTASQEWFVVM
+1218 KQL
-1233 MCTVALLT
+1233 
-1241 LLVLIGCFVLK
+1241 
-1252 NKGGKYAVK
+1252 
-1261 EKEET
+1261 
-1266 PADPE
+1266 
-1271 AYAMGEESPCEYSDN
+1271 
-1286 DEKPLKSS
+1286 
-1294 HQLFTDIKADDSSED
+1294 
-1309 SSVMSEDD
+1309 
-1317 DCEFNEDGSFIG
+1317 
-1329 EYSGYK
+1329 
-1335 RRVSTEVNGHAPVT
+1335 
-1349 S
+1349 

>member
-1 MIKTHSAV
+1 
-9 VLIPGVTSLLLVLLV
+9 
-24 LAFCELSEV
+24 
-33 CYNAHECLCSS
+33 
-44 EWSSCLF
+44 
-51 GLTVLVQV
+51 
-59 RGTIVREQGYLKE
+59 
-72 FEEHAESLDA
+72 
-82 QSECCLILSLPP
+82 
-94 LGITVLTAYLFLG
+94 
-107 GVSEELLLKEQLCE
+107 
-121 GVFCFSF
+121 
-128 TCPYLLAGMRGLR
+128 MRGLR
-141 SLIVGLLSAFFS
+141 SLIVGLLSATFS

-172 QTSGSFIALPFD
+172 QTSGSLIALPYD

-211 PHKDPR
+211 PRKDPR
-217 VIKEE
+217 LIKDE
-222 SSGTFMIPN
+222 SSGTFVIPN
-231 TKGKVKY
+231 IRDKVKY

-259 FIVPVVPKFPKEKT
+259 FIVPMVPKFPKEKI
-273 EPVVVTEGD
+273 EPVVVTVGD
-282 SVVLECDPPQGTP
+282 SVVLECNPPQGIP
-295 PWQMYWMTND
+295 PWQLYWMTKD

-328 LVTDSH
+328 VELDSH

-339 FASFSRIRTIVQKPP
+339 FASFSKIRTIVQKPS
-354 MALRVKPSQGDD
+354 MVLRVKPSQGDD
-366 DITGDFGPFLFIP
+366 NTM
-379 PSVQKRKP
+379 SVQKRKP
-387 NILVP
+387 SILVP

-409 CIAEGLPTPVV
+409 CIAEGLPTPEV
-420 EWIKMLDSLPKRTQ
+420 EWIKMWDNLPKRTQ

-443 IPNLTDQDEG
+443 IPNITNQDEG

-468 HFHVIVEEPPSWQE
+468 HFQVVVEEPPRWQE

-491 IGSDIHIKCSAKGK
+491 IGSDIHIKCSATGK

-512 KRNGQPLDDF
+512 KRNGHPLDDF
-522 PSTNYKMLDDRI
+522 PSTNYKVLDDRI
-534 IILRAEQKDTAVYQ
+534 IILRAEKTDTSVYQ
-548 CEASNKH
+548 CEASNRH

-574 TPNYLEYATML
+574 TRNYLDYATML
-585 DKSVIMDCKVFSS
+585 GRSVIMDCKVFSS

-638 QYKCLANNSEGTMS
+638 QYECLANNSEGTAS

-665 VKPPQDMKV
+665 VEPPQDMKV
-674 KRGSIAELECQ
+674 KRGSMAELECQ

-691 LRRELEIL
+691 LRRELKIL
-699 WMKDGMNILSNFSEG
+699 WMKDGMHILSNVSEG

-721 LQIVNVSHSDQGNY
+721 LQIINVSHSDQGNY

-750 FITVLDVPDPPVQLK
+750 YVTVLDVPDPPVE
-765 LTDLKD
+765 LTLSDRKD
-771 RSVRLQWVAASDHNS
+771 RSVRLHWAAASDHNS

-806 EILRV
+806 ELLRV

-819 LTLYGHINYQFRVIA
+819 VTLYGHINYQFRVIA
-834 VNAIGRSRPSM
+834 VNAIGESHPSM
-845 PSERY
+845 PSDRY

-881 LPVEHNGPSLEY
+881 LPVEHNGPGLEY

-936 HGWAPEPRVVTGY
+936 HGWAPEPKVVTGY
-949 SGEDLPLAAPEDV
+949 SGEDMPLAAPEDV
-962 SVEVLNCTMLRV
+962 FVEVLNFTLLRV

-981 STLRGHLGGYTV
+981 TTLRGHLGGYTV

-1003 SKRIPSER
+1003 SKRMPSER

-1016 SGNRSH
+1016 PGNRSH

-1054 FTTPQGG
+1054 FTTPQG
-1061 KKALTVETFRNS
+1061 V
-1073 AVWAFAKFLFPE
+1073 PE
-1085 QPPILRA
+1085 QPPILKA

-1118 LQYQTGNETLGELK
+1118 LQYQTFNETLGKLN

-1176 TVSEAFVLNISTF
+1176 TVSEAFTMP
-1189 VTDTYARISWRTRG
+1189 
-1203 EHSDSQLYVAIMNHM
+1203 EHSFPEVSTVSAETSTESYELSTSEVTSSELMS
-1218 PSKQLTASQEWFVVM
+1218 SKQLVASQKWFVVM
-1233 MCTVALLT
+1233 LCVVALLT
-1241 LLVLIGCFVLK
+1241 LLALIGCFVLK

-1261 EKEET
+1261 EKEHT
-1266 PADPE
+1266 KADPE
-1271 AYAMGEESPCEYSDN
+1271 SHTRGEESPYEYSDN

-1294 HQLFTDIKADDSSED
+1294 QQLFRDIKEDDSSED
-1309 SSVMSEDD
+1309 SSVMSEED

>member
-1 MIKTHSAV
+1 
-9 VLIPGVTSLLLVLLV
+9 
-24 LAFCELSEV
+24 
-33 CYNAHECLCSS
+33 
-44 EWSSCLF
+44 
-51 GLTVLVQV
+51 
-59 RGTIVREQGYLKE
+59 
-72 FEEHAESLDA
+72 
-82 QSECCLILSLPP
+82 
-94 LGITVLTAYLFLG
+94 
-107 GVSEELLLKEQLCE
+107 
-121 GVFCFSF
+121 
-128 TCPYLLAGMRGLR
+128 MRGLR

-172 QTSGSFIALPFD
+172 QTSGSLIGLQYD
-184 ENFLFK
+184 ENILFK

-200 YRWTKDGMDFD
+200 YRWTKDGKDFD
-211 PHKDPR
+211 LHKDSQL
-217 VIKEE
+217 IIEE
-222 SSGTFMIPN
+222 SSGSFLIPN
-231 TKGKVKY
+231 TKDKAKY

-252 AISEESE
+252 AMSEESE
-259 FIVPVVPKFPKEKT
+259 FIVPMVPKFPKKKI
-273 EPVVVTEGD
+273 EPAVVTEGD
-282 SVVLECDPPQGTP
+282 SVVLECNPPQGIP
-295 PWQMYWMTND
+295 PWQLYWMTND
-305 LRHIEQNERVSM
+305 LQHIEQNERVSM

-328 LVTDSH
+328 LLSDSH

-339 FASFSRIRTIVQKPP
+339 FASFSRIRTIVQKPR
-354 MALRVKPSQGDD
+354 MVLRVNPRQGYD
-366 DITGDFGPFLFIP
+366 DIT
-379 PSVQKRKP
+379 SVQKRKP
-387 NILVP
+387 SILVP
-392 SSHSTTYLKK
+392 SSHSTTYPKK

-409 CIAEGLPTPVV
+409 CIAEGLPTPAV
-420 EWIKMLDSLPKRTQ
+420 EFIKMWENLPNRTQ
-434 IKNYGKLLT
+434 IKKFGKLLT
-443 IPNLTDQDEG
+443 IPNVTDQDEG

-462 LGEAVH
+462 LGEAEHYFQV
-468 HFHVIVEEPPSWQE
+468 VVEEPPSWQE
-482 EPVKSQLAE
+482 EPVRSRLAE
-491 IGSDIHIKCSAKGK
+491 IGSDIHIKCSARGK

-522 PSTNYKMLDDRI
+522 PSTNYKVLDDRI
-534 IILRAEQKDTAVYQ
+534 IILRAEQRDTAVYQ
-548 CEASNKH
+548 CEASNRH

-560 NTNVLVMN
+560 NANVLVMN
-568 HPPLIL
+568 YPPLIL
-574 TPNYLEYATML
+574 TPIYLEYTAML
-585 DKSVIMDCKVFSS
+585 GRSVIMDCEVFSS

-665 VKPPQDMKV
+665 VEPPQDMKV
-674 KRGSIAELECQ
+674 KRGSMAELECQ

-691 LRRELEIL
+691 LRRELETL
-699 WMKDGMNILSNFSEG
+699 WMKDGMNILTNVSEG

-721 LQIVNVSHSDQGNY
+721 LQIVNVSHSDEGNY

-750 FITVLDVPDPPVQLK
+750 YITVLDVPDPPVQLT
-765 LTDLKD
+765 LSELKD
-771 RSVRLQWVAASDHNS
+771 RSVKLHWVAASDHNS

-806 EILRV
+806 ELLRV

-834 VNAIGRSRPSM
+834 VNAIGRSHPSI
-845 PSERY
+845 PSKRY

-867 GHLPHQMDISWEPL
+867 SQLPHQMDISWEPL
-881 LPVEHNGPSLEY
+881 LPVEHNGPGLEY
-893 KLSYRLLGVEDSW
+893 KLSYRLMGVEDSW
-906 KEQMVKRHSFVVR
+906 KEQMMKRHSFVVR
-919 DTPTFVPYEVK
+919 DTQTFVPYEVK
-930 IQAFNR
+930 IQAFNS

-949 SGEDLPLAAPEDV
+949 SGEDLPLVAPEDI
-962 SVEVLNCTMLRV
+962 SVEVLNSTLLRV

-981 STLRGHLGGYTV
+981 TALRGHLGGYTV
-993 HWWQTQSLLT
+993 HWWQTKSLMT
-1003 SKRIPSER
+1003 SKRIPLER

-1016 SGNRSH
+1016 PGNRSH

-1039 VFNRRGNGPSSSPIS
+1039 IFNQRGNGPSSSPIS
-1054 FTTPQGG
+1054 FTTPQG
-1061 KKALTVETFRNS
+1061 V
-1073 AVWAFAKFLFPE
+1073 PE

-1118 LQYQTGNETLGELK
+1118 LQYQTVNDTLDELK
-1132 SVNISAPDTTQWVLR
+1132 SVNINAPGTTQWVLR
-1147 DLQED
+1147 DLQDD

-1176 TVSEAFVLNISTF
+1176 TVSEALMNNISNF
-1189 VTDTYARISWRTRG
+1189 VSDTSARISWRTRG
-1203 EHSDSQLYVAIMNHM
+1203 ERSDSQLYVAIMNH
-1218 PSKQLTASQEWFVVM
+1218 PSSKQPMASQEWFVAVM
-1233 MCTVALLT
+1233 CGVALLT
-1241 LLVLIGCFVLK
+1241 LLVLIGCFVIK
-1252 NKGGKYAVK
+1252 NKSGKYTVK

-1266 PADPE
+1266 LADPE
-1271 AYAMGEESPCEYSDN
+1271 AQAMGEESPCEYSDN
-1286 DEKPLKSS
+1286 DEKLLKSS
-1294 HQLFTDIKADDSSED
+1294 QQLFTDVKADDSSED
-1309 SSVMSEDD
+1309 DG
-1317 DCEFNEDGSFIG
+1317 CEFDEDGSFIG

-1335 RRVSTEVNGHAPVT
+1335 RRVSTEVNGQAPVT

>member
-1 MIKTHSAV
+1 YRTLCPLSI
-9 VLIPGVTSLLLVLLV
+9 LCLLCVNM
-24 LAFCELSEV
+24 SP
-33 CYNAHECLCSS
+33 S
-44 EWSSCLF
+44 
-51 GLTVLVQV
+51 
-59 RGTIVREQGYLKE
+59 
-72 FEEHAESLDA
+72 
-82 QSECCLILSLPP
+82 
-94 LGITVLTAYLFLG
+94 GIMWL
-107 GVSEELLLKEQLCE
+107 
-121 GVFCFSF
+121 
-128 TCPYLLAGMRGLR
+128 
-141 SLIVGLLSAFFS
+141 
-153 TAFGLYFPPH
+153 
-163 VEQLPTITA
+163 EQLPTITT
-172 QTSGSFIALPFD
+172 QTSGSLIALPYD
-184 ENFLFK
+184 ENLLFK

-217 VIKEE
+217 LIKEE
-222 SSGTFMIPN
+222 SSGTFVIPN
-231 TKGKVKY
+231 TKEKVKY

-282 SVVLECDPPQGTP
+282 SVVLVCNPPQGTP
-295 PWQMYWMTND
+295 PWQLYWMTND

-339 FASFSRIRTIVQKPP
+339 FASFSRIRTIVQKPR
-354 MALRVKPSQGDD
+354 MALRVKPSM
-366 DITGDFGPFLFIP
+366 PFTLICP
-379 PSVQKRKP
+379 HSVQKRKP
-387 NILVP
+387 SILVP
-392 SSHSTTYLKK
+392 SSHSMTYLKK

-420 EWIKMLDSLPKRTQ
+420 EWIKMWDNLTNLTQ

-453 KYMCKAKND
+453 RYMCKAKND

-468 HFHVIVEEPPSWQE
+468 HFHVVVE
-482 EPVKSQLAE
+482 
-491 IGSDIHIKCSAKGK
+491 AKK
-505 PQPTITW
+505 TIQ
-512 KRNGQPLDDF
+512 KLLNCISPKHFGCQFNFVFSPDF

-534 IILRAEQKDTAVYQ
+534 IILRAEQNDTAVYQ

-585 DKSVIMDCKVFSS
+585 DKRVIMDCRVFSS
-598 PPATINWRR
+598 PPASINWRR

-631 VEMEDMG
+631 VEMGDMG

-674 KRGSIAELECQ
+674 RRGSMAELECQ

-714 YFTDDGI
+714 YFTDDGV
-721 LQIVNVSHSDQGNY
+721 LQILNVSHSDKGKY
-735 TCVVRTSLDQDTASA
+735 TCIVRTSLDQDTASA
-750 FITVLDVPDPPVQLK
+750 YITVLDVPDPPVQLT

-771 RSVRLQWVAASDHNS
+771 RSVRLHWTAASDHNS
-786 PITEFIIQYEEN
+786 PVAEFIIQYEEN

-806 EILRV
+806 ELLRV
-811 AGSQFSAP
+811 AGSQISAP

-834 VNAIGRSRPSM
+834 VNTIGKSCPSM

-893 KLSYRLLGVEDSW
+893 KLSYRLMGVEDSW

-930 IQAFNR
+930 IQAFNH

-949 SGEDLPLAAPEDV
+949 SGEDMPLAAPEDV

-981 STLRGHLGGYTV
+981 SALRGHLGGYTV

-1011 QSLTI
+1011 QSLTMP
-1016 SGNRSH
+1016 GNRSH

-1054 FTTPQGG
+1054 FTTPQG
-1061 KKALTVETFRNS
+1061 V
-1073 AVWAFAKFLFPE
+1073 PE
-1085 QPPILRA
+1085 QPPILKA

-1118 LQYQTGNETLGELK
+1118 LQYQTVNETLGELK
-1132 SVNISAPDTTQWVLR
+1132 YVNISASDTTQWVLR

-1152 NWYKFYLSACT
+1152 NWYTFYLSACT

-1176 TVSEAFVLNISTF
+1176 TVSEAPTDNEIHSLLFLLWIFICSPFINLTLSTF
-1189 VTDTYARISWRTRG
+1189 LTFQNLSEALNTSKGFHLVEGLSPGTVYTVRLQASHRVDVPSIFEEVLKTRKG
-1203 EHSDSQLYVAIMNHM
+1203 EKSENL
-1218 PSKQLTASQEWFVVM
+1218 EWFVVM
-1233 MCTVALLT
+1233 MCAVALLT

-1252 NKGGKYAVK
+1252 NKGGKYAGKTQTASEV
-1261 EKEET
+1261 T
-1266 PADPE
+1266 QTSVQAH
-1271 AYAMGEESPCEYSDN
+1271 SSLDN

-1309 SSVMSEDD
+1309 SSVMSDDD

-1335 RRVSTEVNGHAPVT
+1335 RRVSTEVNGHTPVT